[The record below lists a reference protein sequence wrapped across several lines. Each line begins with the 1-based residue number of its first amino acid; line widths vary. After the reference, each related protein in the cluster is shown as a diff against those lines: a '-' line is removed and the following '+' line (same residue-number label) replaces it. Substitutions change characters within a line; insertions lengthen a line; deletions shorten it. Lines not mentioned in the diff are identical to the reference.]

1 MDQDTYNNW
10 KKIKDVMEES
20 GKTDNYYYKRAVA
33 ILKTGVDPLDN
44 FLGHNK

>member
-1 MDQDTYNNW
+1 
-10 KKIKDVMEES
+10 MEEN